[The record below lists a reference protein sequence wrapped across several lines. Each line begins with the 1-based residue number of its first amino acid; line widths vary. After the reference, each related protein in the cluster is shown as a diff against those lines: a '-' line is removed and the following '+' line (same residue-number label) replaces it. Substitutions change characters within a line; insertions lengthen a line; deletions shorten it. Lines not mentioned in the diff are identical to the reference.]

1 MSLEGKKVVVIGA
14 TSGMGRATVEAAASE
29 GARVVAAGRS
39 PEKLSDVK
47 ASGGGGIEPA
57 KVDVTD
63 RGSVEDLFERVG
75 GVDHLVITA
84 ADLSYAPVL
93 EIDEADAR
101 RVFDSKLWG
110 IFHAVRAAAPR
121 MSQGGSVVLVSG
133 VASEKPTP
141 GASIVAAV
149 NGAIPAFARA
159 LAVELAPIRVNVVS
173 PGIVDTPSW
182 GMMPDEEREGF
193 FEQTAGALPVERVGE
208 ARDIAQAI
216 VFLMNNGYTTGE
228 TLNVN
233 GGALLV

>member
-1 MSLEGKKVVVIGA
+1 MSLKGKKVVVIGA
-14 TSGMGRATVEAAASE
+14 TSGMGRATVDAAAAE
-29 GARVVAAGRS
+29 GASVVAAGRS
-39 PEKLSDVK
+39 HERLRDVK
-47 ASGGGGIEPA
+47 ARVDGDIETS

-63 RGSVEDLFERVG
+63 GESVGAFFEGIG
-75 GVDHLVITA
+75 GLDHLVLTA

-93 EIDEADAR
+93 EMDEADAR
-101 RVFDSKLWG
+101 GVFESKLWG
-110 IFHAVRAAAPR
+110 AFHAVRAAAPR
-121 MSQGGSVVLVSG
+121 MPRDGSVVLVSG

-182 GMMPDEEREGF
+182 SGMSDEERESF
-193 FEQTAGALPVERVGE
+193 FEQTAEALPVQRVGE
-208 ARDIAQAI
+208 PEDIAEAI
-216 VFLMNNGYTTGE
+216 LFLMKSGYTTGE

-233 GGALLV
+233 GGALLA